1 MDGMG
6 IFGFNRMTSRH
17 EFVWMDSFGT
27 MMMFGT
33 GEADESGK
41 VITYLTEMTGPD
53 GSTIDMKMVTNMK
66 DDNHHVVDMYIQTP
80 DGGWFKTMQIDSTR

>member
-1 MDGMG
+1 
-6 IFGFNRMTSRH
+6 
-17 EFVWMDSFGT
+17 
-27 MMMFGT
+27 
-33 GEADESGK
+33 
-41 VITYLTEMTGPD
+41 MTGPD